1 MQTESAIEG
10 LPNQPTV
17 PEPVQS
23 SLSRRQRNA
32 QHRHMD
38 MEFATEIGQNLLL
51 ECRRLQSLLDQ
62 RETTI
67 RQFNE
72 ERDGWEAER
81 EGLIGAV
88 RVAES
93 SVGG

>member
-1 MQTESAIEG
+1 
-10 LPNQPTV
+10 
-17 PEPVQS
+17 
-23 SLSRRQRNA
+23 
-32 QHRHMD
+32 MD

-62 RETTI
+62 RDRTI
-67 RQFNE
+67 AGYNE
-72 ERDGWEAER
+72 EKDSWDAER

-93 SVGG
+93 SVGQPELHAL

>member
-1 MQTESAIEG
+1 
-10 LPNQPTV
+10 
-17 PEPVQS
+17 
-23 SLSRRQRNA
+23 
-32 QHRHMD
+32 MD

-62 RETTI
+62 RDRTI
-67 RQFNE
+67 AGYNE
-72 ERDGWEAER
+72 EKDSWDAER

-93 SVGG
+93 SVGQPKLHAL

>member
-1 MQTESAIEG
+1 
-10 LPNQPTV
+10 
-17 PEPVQS
+17 
-23 SLSRRQRNA
+23 
-32 QHRHMD
+32 MD